1 MSPKSLLALPLL
13 AVAAAGCGAA
23 AASTVTVTTQPHHHR
38 PSGGGS
44 PSTTTASVA
53 STQTTTTTTATTPP
67 RCTVSQLSVRQTS
80 SNGAAGSIGL
90 TYAFTNIS
98 GSTCSL
104 FGYPG
109 MLMLNA
115 SGKPLPTTVV
125 RAPSVVVPAVSEHTV
140 VLAPNAIA
148 SFYAGYSDVSASSC
162 PQASR
167 LEVTP
172 PNAYDHL
179 VISTSIAPCRG
190 RINVS
195 PVFAGKPSV

>member
-1 MSPKSLLALPLL
+1 MSPKSLLTLPLL
-13 AVAAAGCGAA
+13 AMAAAGCGAA

-38 PSGGGS
+38 PSGAGS
-44 PSTTTASVA
+44 ASTSTAAIA
-53 STQTTTTTTATTPP
+53 STQPATTTTTPP

-125 RAPSVVVPAVSEHTV
+125 RAPSVVVPSVAEHTV

-195 PVFAGKPSV
+195 PVFAGKPTV

>member
-1 MSPKSLLALPLL
+1 MSPKSLLTLPLL
-13 AVAAAGCGAA
+13 AMAAAGCGAA

-38 PSGGGS
+38 PSGGGT
-44 PSTTTASVA
+44 PSTSTPSIA
-53 STQTTTTTTATTPP
+53 STQTTTTTTTPP

-98 GSTCSL
+98 RSTCSL

-125 RAPSVVVPAVSEHTV
+125 RAPSVVVPSVAEHTV

-172 PNAYDHL
+172 PNDYDHL
-179 VISTSIAPCRG
+179 VISTAIAPCRG

-195 PVFAGKPSV
+195 PVFAGKPTV